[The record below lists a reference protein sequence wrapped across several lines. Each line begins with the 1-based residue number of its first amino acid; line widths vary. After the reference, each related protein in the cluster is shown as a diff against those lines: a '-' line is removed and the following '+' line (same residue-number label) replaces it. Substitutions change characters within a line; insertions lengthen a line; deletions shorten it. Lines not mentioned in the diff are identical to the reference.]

1 MNIDGRVMKYSVVKM
16 FNVCLV
22 GLERKVMAAFL
33 LGVDSLRG
41 LTGDAHT
48 VPLSKQ
54 AKVTKLSLRLHQVQV
69 YRGMGTTNMY
79 R

>member
-1 MNIDGRVMKYSVVKM
+1 MKYSVVKM

-41 LTGDAHT
+41 LTGDGSYCASSG
-48 VPLSKQ
+48 SKVRQ
-54 AKVTKLSLRLHQVQV
+54 RYMYQVVCRYAYTSQSKL
-69 YRGMGTTNMY
+69 
-79 R
+79 